1 MDRRRQT
8 RHDVQLTCY
17 VAAGRVAATPVQAF
31 TENVSR
37 TGILMRWLND
47 VPLPMIDSRLI
58 LDIVLPE
65 KTEFG
70 QRLLRCRTNVV
81 RVSPGEGGT
90 HEVALRIRT
99 MRFVAAKQTPST
111 LDLEKMPL
119 LTDRV
124 S

>member
-1 MDRRRQT
+1 M
-8 RHDVQLTCY
+8 
-17 VAAGRVAATPVQAF
+17 AATPVQAF

-47 VPLPMIDSRLI
+47 VPLPGIDSRLI

-65 KTEFG
+65 KSEFG

-81 RVSPGEGGT
+81 RVRTQEGEAP
-90 HEVALRIRT
+90 EVALRILT
-99 MRFVAAKQTPST
+99 MRFVKAGGSPRLKTRK
-111 LDLEKMPL
+111 LDLAEMPL
-119 LTDRV
+119 ATQRV